1 MVTVRRSQEAH
12 VHRSPIVVTREV
24 RTEVHHQFVRRGKEL
39 TCYRRR
45 WIRLRDVGE
54 HWTVIRHHD
63 DPATVLTV
71 LDQVGYALIGDV
83 LGCAVTSRHEQN
95 ARILLKC
102 G

>member
-1 MVTVRRSQEAH
+1 M
-12 VHRSPIVVTREV
+12 
-24 RTEVHHQFVRRGKEL
+24 
-39 TCYRRR
+39 
-45 WIRLRDVGE
+45 RDVGE